1 MSQARAPL
9 HRRLPAP
16 SWPWAAV
23 ALGLLVLYLP
33 TVYRLATGLWQTE
46 TQGHAPLVLA
56 VAAWL
61 LSRRWHEVLAL
72 PDPPARWLGWAV
84 AAVGLLSYILGR
96 SQDLPLFEVGSL
108 LWVLAASLLLLRG
121 PAALKL
127 AWFPLFFMFFMV
139 PLPGL
144 LVDAITLPMKT
155 AVSLVSETVLYAIG
169 YPVSRSGVVLQVGQ
183 YQLLVADAC
192 AGLHTLFVLE
202 AMGLLYLN
210 VVRYASPIRNI
221 GLAILIVPVS
231 FAANVMRVMVLCLIT
246 YHLGDEA
253 GQGFLHGFA
262 GIVLF
267 VSALLLITSLDAL
280 FRTLFPGAAVAAP
293 VTTTQP
299 DSPMAPRAESA
310 AARRHGSALL
320 AVCVAT
326 AVAAWVATPRAGAQ
340 AAPPSLAK
348 LIPTEFG
355 GWRTDTA
362 AREGLIV
369 NPEQQAVLE
378 TLYSDT
384 LSRTYING
392 AGQRV
397 MLSLAYGANQSRA
410 TQVHRPEVC
419 YPAQGFALG
428 SLSKVTLDGAG
439 APLPAY
445 RMTASLGARH
455 EFVTYW
461 IRLGDIVVRGAIEQ
475 GLARLR
481 YGLAGTLPD
490 GLVFRVSDLGPSD
503 RTEPTTW
510 DAQDQFVAELLRSL
524 PPESRRFLVG
534 ASAR

>member
-1 MSQARAPL
+1 
-9 HRRLPAP
+9 
-16 SWPWAAV
+16 
-23 ALGLLVLYLP
+23 LVLYVP

-56 VAAWL
+56 VAVWL
-61 LSRRWHEVLAL
+61 LSRRWHELLAL
-72 PDPPARWLGWAV
+72 PDQPARLLGWSV
-84 AAVGLLSYILGR
+84 AGVGVLSYILGR

-121 PAALKL
+121 TAALKL
-127 AWFPLFFMFFMV
+127 TWFPLFFMFFMV

-210 VVRYASPIRNI
+210 LVRYASPIRNI

-253 GQGFLHGFA
+253 GQGFLHDFA
-262 GIVLF
+262 GVVLF
-267 VSALLLITSLDAL
+267 LSALLLITSLDAL
-280 FRTLFPGAAVAAP
+280 FRTLFPGSATAAP
-293 VTTTQP
+293 AVTSNPGAAT
-299 DSPMAPRAESA
+299 AARAESA
-310 AARRHGSALL
+310 TAWRHGLVLL
-320 AVCVAT
+320 AVCVGT
-326 AVAAWVATPRAGAQ
+326 ALTAWAATPRLVAQ
-340 AAPPSLAK
+340 TASPSLAD
-348 LIPTEFG
+348 LVPTEFA
-355 GWRTDTA
+355 GWKADTA
-362 AREGLIV
+362 ASNSLIV

-384 LSRTYING
+384 LSRNYINS

-419 YPAQGFALG
+419 YPAQGFTLG
-428 SLSKVTLDGAG
+428 TLTKVTLDGAG

-445 RMTASLGARH
+445 RMTASLGRRH

-461 IRLGDIVVRGAIEQ
+461 IRLGDIVVRGAAEQ
-475 GLARLR
+475 GMARLR
-481 YGLAGTLPD
+481 YGLSGALPD

-510 DAQDQFVAELLRSL
+510 DAQDQFVKDLLRSL
-524 PPESRRFLVG
+524 PLTSRRFLVG
-534 ASAR
+534 SGAR